1 MKKEIRAINSK
12 IEIRQEEGQEKN
24 KIVGYA
30 LKFNTWSNDL
40 GGFIEKI
47 DRNALDNCNMSD
59 VRALIDHNTQKILGR
74 TTNNSLKLTIDD
86 IGLRF
91 ECIPSD
97 TTYARDLIEN
107 MKNGNINQC
116 SFAFTLNYDNND
128 CENWEYDE
136 EEGIYKRTLKDIK
149 KIFDVSCV
157 TYPAYDNTECVVAQR
172 TLKDIKE
179 DLEKHKQNELI
190 KRKLTIELELM

>member
-12 IEIRQEEGQEKN
+12 IEIRQEEQKKD

-30 LKFNTWSNDL
+30 LKFNTWSNNL
-40 GGFIEKI
+40 GGFKEII
-47 DRNALDNCNMSD
+47 DRNALDNCDMND

-86 IGLRF
+86 VGLRF

-116 SFAFTLNYDNND
+116 SFAFALNYDNNN

-149 KIFDVSCV
+149 EIFDVSCV

-172 TLKDIKE
+172 TLKNLKE

-190 KRKLTIELELM
+190 KRKLMIELELM